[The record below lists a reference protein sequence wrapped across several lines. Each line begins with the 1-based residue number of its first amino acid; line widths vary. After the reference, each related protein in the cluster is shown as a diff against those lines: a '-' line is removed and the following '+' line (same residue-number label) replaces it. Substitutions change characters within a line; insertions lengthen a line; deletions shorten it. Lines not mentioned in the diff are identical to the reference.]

1 MGRTR
6 FPIKLVPRV
15 FDEEMKDPGN
25 EFGCYILYHCY
36 AINNNDKFSNYM
48 ALSKTCLNGL
58 IKYQRNSSEQI
69 FLAERTTEYKGYL
82 VNQGYPSKL
91 VVDQFL
97 KASTMPRSDLLRTC
111 VRSKTTCHPNF
122 KLPDV
127 ARVIRKHQVILES
140 NPK

>member
-1 MGRTR
+1 
-6 FPIKLVPRV
+6 
-15 FDEEMKDPGN
+15 
-25 EFGCYILYHCY
+25 
-36 AINNNDKFSNYM
+36 M
-48 ALSKTCLNGL
+48 AHSKTCLNGL

-91 VVDQFL
+91 VDDQFR

-111 VRSKTTCHPNF
+111 VRSKRKLFPFVTTFHPNF

-127 ARVIRKHQVILES
+127 ARVIRKHKVILKS
-140 NPK
+140 NPKLK